1 MAQFDLDAVKPKDTL
16 NGGQIIRIANR
27 MLFNINN
34 SIVLH
39 NERTAYLALKV
50 AQAQAMN
57 SKCTLTN
64 LVILALF
71 HTLGF
76 FRQDI
81 LYNETPFSS
90 DLIFFADEKRTK
102 SKYMFSYYY
111 LEFMT
116 PLKNDAQA
124 LEDFN
129 QPFDEVQK
137 KFLYQTDYKSIIYMC
152 ARASDFITR
161 NPDTPF
167 PADINELAPGY
178 FDPVLQKPLI
188 SLIKTRH

>member
-1 MAQFDLDAVKPKDTL
+1 MAQFDLDAYKPEDTL
-16 NGGQIIRIANR
+16 NAGQIIRIANR

-34 SIVLH
+34 NIVLH
-39 NERTAYLALKV
+39 NERTAYMALKV
-50 AQAQAMN
+50 AQEYPMN
-57 SKCTLTN
+57 SHCSIPN
-64 LVILALF
+64 LVVLALF

-90 DLIFFADEKRTK
+90 DIQYFSDEKRTK

-116 PLKNDAQA
+116 PLQNDAQA

-129 QPFDEVQK
+129 
-137 KFLYQTDYKSIIYMC
+137 
-152 ARASDFITR
+152 
-161 NPDTPF
+161 
-167 PADINELAPGY
+167 
-178 FDPVLQKPLI
+178 
-188 SLIKTRH
+188 